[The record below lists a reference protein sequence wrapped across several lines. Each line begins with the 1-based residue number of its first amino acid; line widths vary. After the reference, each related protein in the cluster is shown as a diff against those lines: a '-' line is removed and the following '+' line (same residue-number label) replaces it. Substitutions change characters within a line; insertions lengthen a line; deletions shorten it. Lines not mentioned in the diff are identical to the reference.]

1 MTQAN
6 VKALSALEVM
16 KSCHDF
22 DSTVSLESLAT
33 IQKHFSIPNEYV
45 LHAPRPRQRPCHPC
59 LEGFSVYID
68 ALEARLRF
76 PLHPIIEEC
85 LEWWRISPSQ
95 VVPNSWCYLITFL
108 GECKG
113 SGIIPTRDLF
123 LLCFRLCMGQGSYC
137 LTSRA
142 APTLTPRVESRSPSE
157 VQKIPTKETTR
168 ASEEEARGAPEVPI
182 KRRAMDLAG
191 QRKKS
196 KDFGWHRLHHEADRS
211 AYRAAKGKGPA
222 GPVEE
227 TPTPKSKSRS
237 VKELCSA
244 CPKVDGWDYH
254 TIRMSSLPERA
265 LDAPLEMD
273 LAPVTYGAG
282 IWLDREASKIYPSHV
297 ETELLELTRSKD
309 ALWTDPSR
317 QAIKDYKKSPG
328 FEMGLVQMGRLSLE
342 YRYQLELVRLRAR
355 HPGLEIEQDHFALLP
370 EDADVPM
377 ADEQPF
383 DDSPSPP
390 EE

>member
-1 MTQAN
+1 
-6 VKALSALEVM
+6 
-16 KSCHDF
+16 
-22 DSTVSLESLAT
+22 
-33 IQKHFSIPNEYV
+33 
-45 LHAPRPRQRPCHPC
+45 
-59 LEGFSVYID
+59 
-68 ALEARLRF
+68 
-76 PLHPIIEEC
+76 
-85 LEWWRISPSQ
+85 
-95 VVPNSWCYLITFL
+95 
-108 GECKG
+108 
-113 SGIIPTRDLF
+113 
-123 LLCFRLCMGQGSYC
+123 
-137 LTSRA
+137 
-142 APTLTPRVESRSPSE
+142 
-157 VQKIPTKETTR
+157 
-168 ASEEEARGAPEVPI
+168 
-182 KRRAMDLAG
+182 MDLAG

-254 TIRMSSLPERA
+254 TIRMSTLPERA
-265 LDAPLEMD
+265 LDVPLEMD

-282 IWLDREASKIYPSHV
+282 IWLDREASKIYPSH
-297 ETELLELTRSKD
+297 
-309 ALWTDPSR
+309 
-317 QAIKDYKKSPG
+317 
-328 FEMGLVQMGRLSLE
+328 
-342 YRYQLELVRLRAR
+342 LVRLRAR
-355 HPGLEIEQDHFALLP
+355 HPGLEIVQDHFALLP